1 MATKGNTIF
10 CKECGN
16 GATLLD
22 TYELVPFDD
31 TCVIPET
38 QTAWFNM
45 ERELIRR
52 EVEQEDFLL
61 EEKVELGMLPEY
73 ELLKNQATSQIVG
86 KGTLRLDRTGLTY
99 TGTKNSEPYTFHINS
114 NALPTYGM
122 CTDLSRFYTF
132 VNGEFVEFY
141 PEHRVVEKF
150 FLATEELHRLNGG
163 KWKDF
168 AFSQETM
175 YENG

>member
-1 MATKGNTIF
+1 MQTSGNTIF

-16 GATLLD
+16 GATMLD

-38 QTAWFNM
+38 QTAWFDL
-45 ERELIRR
+45 ERDVIRK
-52 EVEQEDFLL
+52 EVQQEDFAV
-61 EEKVELGMLPEY
+61 VEQVQLGMLPEF
-73 ELLKNQATSQIVG
+73 ELLKNQATSKVVG
-86 KGTLRLDRTGLTY
+86 SGTLRLDRTGLSY
-99 TGTKNSEPYTFHINS
+99 TGSRNGEPFTFHIPS
-114 NALPTYGM
+114 VALPTYGM

-132 VNGEFVEFY
+132 LNGEFVEFY
-141 PEHRVVEKF
+141 PENRVVEKF

-168 AFSQETM
+168 DFQ
-175 YENG
+175 